1 MKNTFLTLL
10 LFSFFLFISESIF
23 AEAKRVPRDN
33 SDWPQPISES
43 VFAEAKPLPDY
54 NMETIKWGTQKY
66 KFTLIKDEEKV
77 ELGSAILRTELKDDQ
92 VILSDEYF
100 VRYEGKPMS
109 LSMTQV
115 CRKDQY
121 LSPVKIECKGK
132 GSDEMPTF
140 KATIQDGEAKIE
152 RKLPFKISN
161 SMKIPAETV
170 TSAAFMRIVTQ
181 LPLVEG
187 ATYRYAFALEASE
200 MNLKKDYI
208 AKVIGKETILCD
220 GEPVKC
226 WKISQN
232 GGGIRE
238 QLFWVTEDGIL
249 QRVLQDGRKQ
259 IDLQT
264 GEPGD

>member
-1 MKNTFLTLL
+1 MGK
-10 LFSFFLFISESIF
+10 
-23 AEAKRVPRDN
+23 
-33 SDWPQPISES
+33 PI
-43 VFAEAKPLPDY
+43 FAEAKPLPDF
-54 NMETIKWGTQKY
+54 NEGAMNWGTQRY
-66 KFTLIKDEEKV
+66 KFTLIKNEEKT
-77 ELGSAILRTELKDDQ
+77 ELGSVTLRSKLSGDQ
-92 VILSDEYF
+92 VLLTDEYLLSIG
-100 VRYEGKPMS
+100 GKPMS

-115 CRKDQY
+115 CRKDQF
-121 LSPVKIECKGK
+121 LSPLKVQCEGK
-132 GSDEMPTF
+132 GNDETPTF

-161 SMKIPAETV
+161 SKKIPEETV

-181 LPLVEG
+181 LPRVDG

-238 QLFWVTEDGIL
+238 QFFWVTEDGIL

>member
-1 MKNTFLTLL
+1 MKNKTYRVLL
-10 LFSFFLFISESIF
+10 LSFVSIMG
-23 AEAKRVPRDN
+23 N
-33 SDWPQPISES
+33 SI
-43 VFAEAKPLPDY
+43 FAEAKPLPDF
-54 NMETIKWGTQKY
+54 NAGSMNWGTQRY
-66 KFTLIKDEEKV
+66 KFTLIKNEEKI
-77 ELGSAILRTELKDDQ
+77 ELGSVALRNKLTQDR
-92 VILSDEYF
+92 VILTDEYLLSI
-100 VRYEGKPMS
+100 EGKPMS
-109 LSMTQV
+109 LNMTQV
-115 CRKDQY
+115 CLKDQY
-121 LSPVKIECKGK
+121 LSPLKIECGGK
-132 GSDEMPTF
+132 GNDEMPTF

-161 SMKIPAETV
+161 SKQIPEGTV
-170 TSAAFMRIVTQ
+170 TSAAFMRIDTQ
-181 LPLVEG
+181 LPRVDG

-200 MNLKKDYI
+200 MNLKKDYV
-208 AKVIGKETILCD
+208 AKVIGKETIICD

-264 GEPGD
+264 GEQGD

>member
-1 MKNTFLTLL
+1 MNRKSIFVL
-10 LFSFFLFISESIF
+10 LFFFALSLS
-23 AEAKRVPRDN
+23 ASADP
-33 SDWPQPISES
+33 
-43 VFAEAKPLPDY
+43 KPLPDF
-54 NMETIKWGTQKY
+54 NAATIEWGAQRY
-66 KFTLIKDEEKV
+66 KFTLIKNGEMI
-77 ELGSAILRTELKDDQ
+77 ELGSSILGNELKDDRI
-92 VILSDEYF
+92 ILTDEYL

-161 SMKIPAETV
+161 SMKIPAGTV
-170 TSAAFMRIVTQ
+170 RSAAFMRIVTQ
-181 LPLVEG
+181 LPRVDG

-200 MNLKKDYI
+200 MNLKRDYI

-259 IDLQT
+259 MDLQV
-264 GEPGD
+264 EVGD

>member
-1 MKNTFLTLL
+1 MKNKTYRVLL
-10 LFSFFLFISESIF
+10 LSFVSIMG
-23 AEAKRVPRDN
+23 N
-33 SDWPQPISES
+33 SI
-43 VFAEAKPLPDY
+43 FAEAKPLPDF
-54 NMETIKWGTQKY
+54 NAGSMNWGTQRY
-66 KFTLIKDEEKV
+66 KFTLIKNEEKI
-77 ELGSAILRTELKDDQ
+77 ELGSVALRNKLTQDR
-92 VILSDEYF
+92 VILTDEYLLSI
-100 VRYEGKPMS
+100 EGKPMS
-109 LSMTQV
+109 LNMTQV
-115 CRKDQY
+115 CLKDQY
-121 LSPVKIECKGK
+121 LSPLKIECEGK
-132 GSDEMPTF
+132 GNDEMPTF

-161 SMKIPAETV
+161 SKQIPEGTV

-181 LPLVEG
+181 LPRVDG

-200 MNLKKDYI
+200 MNLKKDYV
-208 AKVIGKETILCD
+208 AKVIGKETIICD

-264 GEPGD
+264 GEQGD

>member
-1 MKNTFLTLL
+1 MKNKTYRVLL
-10 LFSFFLFISESIF
+10 LSFVSIMG
-23 AEAKRVPRDN
+23 N
-33 SDWPQPISES
+33 SI
-43 VFAEAKPLPDY
+43 FAEAKPLPDF
-54 NMETIKWGTQKY
+54 NAGSMNWGTQRY
-66 KFTLIKDEEKV
+66 KFTLIKNEEKI
-77 ELGSAILRTELKDDQ
+77 ELGSVALRNKLTQDR
-92 VILSDEYF
+92 VILTDEYLLSI
-100 VRYEGKPMS
+100 EGKPMS
-109 LSMTQV
+109 LNMTQV
-115 CRKDQY
+115 CLKDQY
-121 LSPVKIECKGK
+121 LSPLKIECEGK
-132 GSDEMPTF
+132 GNDEMPTF

-161 SMKIPAETV
+161 SKQIPEGTV
-170 TSAAFMRIVTQ
+170 TSAAFMRIDTQ
-181 LPLVEG
+181 LPRVDG

-200 MNLKKDYI
+200 MNLKKDYV
-208 AKVIGKETILCD
+208 AKVIGKETIICD

-264 GEPGD
+264 GEQGD

>member
-1 MKNTFLTLL
+1 MKNKTYRVLL
-10 LFSFFLFISESIF
+10 LSFVSIMG
-23 AEAKRVPRDN
+23 N
-33 SDWPQPISES
+33 SI
-43 VFAEAKPLPDY
+43 FAEAKPLPDF
-54 NMETIKWGTQKY
+54 NAGSMNWGTQRY
-66 KFTLIKDEEKV
+66 KFTLIKNEEKI
-77 ELGSAILRTELKDDQ
+77 ELGSVTLRNKLTQDR
-92 VILSDEYF
+92 VILTDEYLLSI
-100 VRYEGKPMS
+100 EGKPMS
-109 LSMTQV
+109 LNMTQV
-115 CRKDQY
+115 CLKDQY
-121 LSPVKIECKGK
+121 LSPLKIECEGK
-132 GSDEMPTF
+132 GNDEMPTF

-161 SMKIPAETV
+161 SKQIPEGTV
-170 TSAAFMRIVTQ
+170 TSAAFMRIVAQ
-181 LPLVEG
+181 LPRVDG

-200 MNLKKDYI
+200 MNLKKDYV
-208 AKVIGKETILCD
+208 AKVIGKETIICD

-264 GEPGD
+264 GEQGD

>member
-1 MKNTFLTLL
+1 M
-10 LFSFFLFISESIF
+10 
-23 AEAKRVPRDN
+23 
-33 SDWPQPISES
+33 
-43 VFAEAKPLPDY
+43 FAEAKPLPDF
-54 NMETIKWGTQKY
+54 NAGSINWGTQRYKY
-66 KFTLIKDEEKV
+66 ALIKNKEMT
-77 ELGSAILRTELKDDQ
+77 ELGSVTLRNKLSGDQ
-92 VILSDEYF
+92 VILTDEYLLSIG
-100 VRYEGKPMS
+100 GKPLS
-109 LSMTQV
+109 LKMTQV

-121 LSPVKIECKGK
+121 LSPVKIESQGK
-132 GSDEMPTF
+132 GHEEAPTF

-161 SMKIPAETV
+161 SKKIPAGTV

-181 LPLVEG
+181 LPRVDG

-208 AKVIGKETILCD
+208 AKVIGKETIICD
-220 GEPVKC
+220 GKPVKC

-238 QLFWVTEDGIL
+238 QFFWVTEDGIL

-264 GEPGD
+264 GEQGD

>member
-1 MKNTFLTLL
+1 MKNKTYRVLL
-10 LFSFFLFISESIF
+10 LSFVSIMG
-23 AEAKRVPRDN
+23 N
-33 SDWPQPISES
+33 SI
-43 VFAEAKPLPDY
+43 FAEAKPLPDF
-54 NMETIKWGTQKY
+54 NAGSMNWGTQRY
-66 KFTLIKDEEKV
+66 KFTLIKNEEKI
-77 ELGSAILRTELKDDQ
+77 ELGSVTLRNKLTQDR
-92 VILSDEYF
+92 VILTDEYLLSI
-100 VRYEGKPMS
+100 EGKPMS
-109 LSMTQV
+109 LNMTQV
-115 CRKDQY
+115 CLKDQY
-121 LSPVKIECKGK
+121 LSPLKIECEGK
-132 GSDEMPTF
+132 GNDEMPTF

-161 SMKIPAETV
+161 SKKIPEETV

-181 LPLVEG
+181 LPRVDG

-200 MNLKKDYI
+200 MNLKKDYV
-208 AKVIGKETILCD
+208 AKVIGKETIICD

-264 GEPGD
+264 GEQGD

>member
-1 MKNTFLTLL
+1 M
-10 LFSFFLFISESIF
+10 I
-23 AEAKRVPRDN
+23 
-33 SDWPQPISES
+33 
-43 VFAEAKPLPDY
+43 
-54 NMETIKWGTQKY
+54 
-66 KFTLIKDEEKV
+66 
-77 ELGSAILRTELKDDQ
+77 ELGSSILGNELKDDRI
-92 VILSDEYF
+92 ILTDEYL
-100 VRYEGKPMS
+100 VRYEGEPMS

-161 SMKIPAETV
+161 SMKIPAGTV
-170 TSAAFMRIVTQ
+170 RSAAFMRIVTQ
-181 LPLVEG
+181 LPRVDG

-200 MNLKKDYI
+200 MNLKRDYI

-259 IDLQT
+259 MDLQV
-264 GEPGD
+264 EVGD

>member
-1 MKNTFLTLL
+1 M
-10 LFSFFLFISESIF
+10 
-23 AEAKRVPRDN
+23 
-33 SDWPQPISES
+33 
-43 VFAEAKPLPDY
+43 FAEAKPLPDF
-54 NMETIKWGTQKY
+54 NAGSINWGTQRYKY
-66 KFTLIKDEEKV
+66 TLIKNEELT
-77 ELGSAILRTELKDDQ
+77 ELGSVTLRNKLSEKQ
-92 VILSDEYF
+92 VILTDQYLLSIG
-100 VRYEGKPMS
+100 GKPLS
-109 LSMTQV
+109 LKMTQV
-115 CRKDQY
+115 CRKDQF
-121 LSPVKIECKGK
+121 LSPVKIECQGK
-132 GSDEMPTF
+132 GHEEAPTF

-161 SMKIPAETV
+161 SKKIPAGTV

-181 LPLVEG
+181 LPRVDG

-208 AKVIGKETILCD
+208 AKVIGKETIICD

-238 QLFWVTEDGIL
+238 QFFWVTEDGIL

>member
-1 MKNTFLTLL
+1 MKNKIDRTLL
-10 LFSFFLFISESIF
+10 IFLFFTLGESI
-23 AEAKRVPRDN
+23 
-33 SDWPQPISES
+33 
-43 VFAEAKPLPDY
+43 FAEAKPLPDF
-54 NMETIKWGTQKY
+54 NEGTMNWGTQRY
-66 KFTLIKDEEKV
+66 MFTLIKNKEKT
-77 ELGSAILRTELKDDQ
+77 ELGSVTLRSKLSGDQ
-92 VILSDEYF
+92 VLLTDEYLLSIG
-100 VRYEGKPMS
+100 GKPMS
-109 LSMTQV
+109 LNMTQV

-121 LSPVKIECKGK
+121 LSPLKIECEGK
-132 GSDEMPTF
+132 GNDEMPTF
-140 KATIQDGEAKIE
+140 KATIQDGQAKVSGPG
-152 RKLPFKISN
+152 RGL
-161 SMKIPAETV
+161 MKIPEGTV

-181 LPLVEG
+181 LPRIEG
-187 ATYRYAFALEASE
+187 AIYRYAFALEASE

-208 AKVIGKETILCD
+208 AKVIGKETIICD

-238 QLFWVTEDGIL
+238 QLFWVTENGIL